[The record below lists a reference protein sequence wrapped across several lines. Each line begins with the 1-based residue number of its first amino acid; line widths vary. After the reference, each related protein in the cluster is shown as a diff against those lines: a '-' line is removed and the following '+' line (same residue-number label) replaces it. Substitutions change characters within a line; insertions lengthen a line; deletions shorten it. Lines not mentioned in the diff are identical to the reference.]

1 MNIKMQI
8 IEINGDS
15 IPLFDKVGIIVPVD
29 KGEIFVLPTDTQWG
43 MGVSPN
49 FPRAIKKVFAI
60 KQRPLNMPLPL
71 FAASY
76 EKAVELIGGKPSL
89 LFRKLSDAFWPGAL
103 TIITKSEREF
113 NEGLFSDGSK
123 IGIRIPNHPVTL
135 EIIRASR
142 EGYLAVTSVNRHD
155 KPVLTSVEEI
165 ANEFGDDIHFLVNN
179 NRKMTMKPSTV
190 VDISGDDIEII
201 REGEIPAKE
210 INRVISM

>member
-8 IEINGDS
+8 MNIDGDS
-15 IPLFDKVGIIVPVD
+15 IPTFDKVGIIVPVD

-49 FPRAIKKVFAI
+49 FPRAIKKIFAI

-71 FAASY
+71 FTATT
-76 EKAVELIGGKPSL
+76 EKAIELIGAKPPSM
-89 LFRKLSDAFWPGAL
+89 FRKLADAFWPGAL
-103 TIITKSEREF
+103 TIITKSEHEF
-113 NEGLFSDGSK
+113 NEGLFSPGNK

-135 EIIRASR
+135 EIIRSSR

-155 KPVLTSVEEI
+155 KPVLASVEEI
-165 ANEFGDDIHFLVNN
+165 GNEFGNEIHFLINN

-190 VDISGDDIEII
+190 VDISGDEVEII
-201 REGEIPAKE
+201 RKGGISAEE
-210 INRVISM
+210 INRVISK